1 MLIYIARFYETVT
14 PVHSLMSLKMPG
26 RDAFL
31 RTEIVIDQSLG
42 GALFP
47 DTL

>member
-14 PVHSLMSLKMPG
+14 PLMRLCLNVWQ

-31 RTEIVIDQSLG
+31 SST
-42 GALFP
+42 
-47 DTL
+47 